1 MLQVIASIWQKYGYV
16 YIQGAWGT
24 VYIAV
29 LTVVFGTILGTLLT
43 FVRLSRSKILQNII
57 KAYVWV
63 LRGTP
68 ALLQIYFFYFFVP
81 KYIPFEM
88 SERACIILALVVN
101 ASAYVEEVIRAG
113 IEAVDRGQTEAA
125 RSLGMTPR
133 HTMFRIIMPQ
143 AIKNILPAL
152 GNEFIDMI
160 KEASLASIFFIV
172 EITSAF
178 KTVQSAT
185 FITIPALMISGA
197 EYLLLTTLLS
207 QLMKLVEKRLKR
219 NDSRQ

>member
-1 MLQVIASIWQKYGYV
+1 MLQTIAAIWQKYGYV

-24 VYIAV
+24 IYIAV
-29 LTVVFGTILGTLLT
+29 LTVLLGTVLGTLLA
-43 FVRLSRSKILQNII
+43 FLRLTRSRILQTVIRL
-57 KAYVWV
+57 YVWI

-81 KYIPFEM
+81 KYLPFEM
-88 SERACIILALVVN
+88 SERACIMMALVVN
-101 ASAYVEEVIRAG
+101 ASAYVEEIIRAG
-113 IEAVDRGQTEAA
+113 IQAVDKGQTEAA
-125 RSLGMTPR
+125 RSLGMTAR
-133 HTMFRIIMPQ
+133 HTMMHIILPQ

-152 GNEFIDMI
+152 GNEFIVMI

-185 FITIPALMISGA
+185 FITIPALAISGGL
-197 EYLLLTTLLS
+197 YLLLTTVLS
-207 QLMKLVEKRLKR
+207 FFMKLAERRLQI
-219 NDSRQ
+219 ND

>member
-1 MLQVIASIWQKYGYV
+1 MLQIIASIWQKYGYV

-24 VYIAV
+24 IYIAV
-29 LTVVFGTILGTLLT
+29 LTVLIGTLLGTLLA
-43 FVRLSRSKILQNII
+43 FLRLTRSRILQAVIRL
-57 KAYVWV
+57 YVWI

-81 KYIPFEM
+81 KYLPFEM
-88 SERACIILALVVN
+88 SERACIMMALVVN
-101 ASAYVEEVIRAG
+101 ASAYVEEIIRAG
-113 IEAVDRGQTEAA
+113 IQAVDRGQTEAA
-125 RSLGMTPR
+125 RSLGMTAR
-133 HTMFRIIMPQ
+133 HTMTHIILPQ

-152 GNEFIDMI
+152 GNEFIVMI

-185 FITIPALMISGA
+185 FITIPALVISGGL
-197 EYLLLTTLLS
+197 YLLLTTVLS
-207 QLMKLVEKRLKR
+207 FFMKLAERRLQV
-219 NDSRQ
+219 ND

>member
-1 MLQVIASIWQKYGYV
+1 MLQTIAAIWQKYGYV

-24 VYIAV
+24 IYIAV
-29 LTVVFGTILGTLLT
+29 LTVLLGTVLGTLLA
-43 FVRLSRSKILQNII
+43 FIRLIRSRILQTVIRL
-57 KAYVWV
+57 YVWI

-81 KYIPFEM
+81 KYLPFEM
-88 SERACIILALVVN
+88 SERACIMMALVVN
-101 ASAYVEEVIRAG
+101 ASAYVEEIIRAG
-113 IEAVDRGQTEAA
+113 IQAVDRGQTEAA
-125 RSLGMTPR
+125 RSLGMTAR
-133 HTMFRIIMPQ
+133 HTMTHIILPQ

-152 GNEFIDMI
+152 GNEFIVMI

-185 FITIPALMISGA
+185 FITIPALAISGGL
-197 EYLLLTTLLS
+197 YLLLTTVLS
-207 QLMKLVEKRLKR
+207 FFMKLAERRLQI
-219 NDSRQ
+219 ND